1 MNITAKE
8 LSGVHLTSKITVPF
22 EGQHITGTL
31 VEISHKAD
39 IITEQA
45 ICEKEP
51 SYELG
56 RQRVYVTIAGSYEK
70 GLDGDSVRT
79 TLKPNSPIT
88 IQEGQ

>member
-8 LSGVHLTSKITVPF
+8 LSGLHLTSKITVPF

-31 VEISHKAD
+31 VETNQKAN

-51 SYELG
+51 RYGLG
-56 RQRVYVTIAGSYEK
+56 HQWVNVTLWGNFEETESLTIT
-70 GLDGDSVRT
+70 LNPNT
-79 TLKPNSPIT
+79 TIT
-88 IQEGQ
+88 IQEIQ